1 MGIVRLYIN
10 LNVSMAVLTIAA
22 MIYAFSF
29 DDPKENVHPLRAAL
43 IPMVFLIVSFGI
55 LVGLNKLIS

>member
-10 LNVSMAVLTIAA
+10 LNVSMVILTIAA
-22 MIYAFSF
+22 LIYAFSF
-29 DDPKENVHPLRAAL
+29 DDPKEKVNPLRAAL
-43 IPMVFLIVSFGI
+43 IPIVFLIISFGI